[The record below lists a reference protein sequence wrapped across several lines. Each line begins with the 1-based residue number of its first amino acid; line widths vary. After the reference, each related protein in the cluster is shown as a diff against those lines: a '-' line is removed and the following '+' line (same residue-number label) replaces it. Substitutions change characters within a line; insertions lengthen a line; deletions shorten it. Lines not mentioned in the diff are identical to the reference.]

1 MSPVSKDINMSKLKT
16 ASNFQ
21 VIDRSEPVKLY
32 LDPNDATELEPITI
46 PELLKNVTR
55 NYANHPALR
64 YKDESTQTWKEIS
77 YQEYR
82 NRVEKVAKVFIKLGL
97 ERHGS
102 VAVLAFNSVEWFISE
117 LAAIHAG

>member
-1 MSPVSKDINMSKLKT
+1 MSKVKT

-21 VIDRSEPVKLY
+21 VVDRTEPVKLF
-32 LDPNDATELEPITI
+32 LDPNDATELKPVTI
-46 PELLKNVTR
+46 PDLLRNVTA
-55 NYANHPALR
+55 NYANHAALR
-64 YKDESTQTWKEIS
+64 YKDELTQTWKEIS
-77 YQEYR
+77 YQVYR

-102 VAVLAFNSVEWFISE
+102 VAILAFNSVEWFISE